1 MTTLEGFTRRLQ
13 GVFLTG
19 GDAFVDFKKHR
30 TAPEHVTRIF
40 ILSLLLAILSLV
52 SGCATSLE
60 TYRPHS
66 PKEAGVRDVLIKAKA
81 AWNRQDAAAFAALL
95 DKHSTFTLKKGG
107 KVVDKETFVR
117 HLPQKMKTIHWDF
130 GTPTI
135 NIQGRK
141 AFVDL
146 ALKTDPEKP
155 VVSFTLRKKDGR
167 WRILAI
173 R

>member
-1 MTTLEGFTRRLQ
+1 MLNL
-13 GVFLTG
+13 
-19 GDAFVDFKKHR
+19 KKNR
-30 TAPEHVTRIF
+30 TAPEYMTSF
-40 ILSLLLAILSLV
+40 LILSLGLAVYLLMTA
-52 SGCATSLE
+52 CATSLE

-66 PKEAGVRDVLIKAKA
+66 PKEAGVRETLIKAKA
-81 AWNRQDAAAFAALL
+81 AWNRQDAAAFSVLL

-107 KVVDKETFVR
+107 KVVDKETFVK
-117 HLPQKMKTIHWDF
+117 HLPQKMKTIRWDF
-130 GTPTI
+130 GPPTI

-155 VVSFTLRKKDGR
+155 VVSFTLKKKDSR
-167 WRILAI
+167 WYILAI